1 MDQTG
6 AALVEAIE
14 PYGFT
19 AILVVLFLFVFILVV
34 WKGVLPM
41 VDKTLTE
48 KRAIERLTAE
58 ANIEL
63 EKERERR
70 KAEESERQSEE
81 NKQRAE
87 NDGKILVVMEG
98 TKASIDAMNTTMTAF
113 LARINE
119 SGNRSLKMGDTVEDT
134 NRKVTEI
141 HHELIGR

>member
-1 MDQTG
+1 
-6 AALVEAIE
+6 
-14 PYGFT
+14 
-19 AILVVLFLFVFILVV
+19 
-34 WKGVLPM
+34 M

-48 KRAIERLTAE
+48 KRATERLTAE

-98 TKASIDAMNTTMTAF
+98 TKTSIDAMNTTMTAF

-119 SGNRSLKMGDTVEDT
+119 SGNRSIKMGDTVEDT

-141 HHELIGR
+141 HHELIGH